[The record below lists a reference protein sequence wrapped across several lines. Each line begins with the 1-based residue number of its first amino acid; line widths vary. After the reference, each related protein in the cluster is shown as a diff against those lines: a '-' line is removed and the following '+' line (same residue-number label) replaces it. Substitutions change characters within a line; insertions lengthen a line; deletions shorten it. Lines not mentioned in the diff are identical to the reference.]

1 MKRTLALFAAST
13 ALALGAC
20 GAPAEDEAPA
30 TSTVTQEVTADETTA
45 APSASETNADN
56 SGGESE
62 AAEDSASAGNST
74 PAEEDSDTP
83 SEEPEQPDPSEQ
95 SPEDFQALMA
105 EEMRNNG
112 QIGDTFTIDGQP
124 TELCIHGD
132 GFGLNVV
139 TAGANTSCDFASNLL
154 EATNQDLNPTGQSIR
169 DIMPQSVEVSSPV
182 TNQSYMTNCSTDAR
196 NLITC
201 TGGDNAVVFMY

>member
-20 GAPAEDEAPA
+20 GAPAEEEAPA

-56 SGGESE
+56 ATGESE
-62 AAEDSASAGNST
+62 AAEDSVSAGNRS
-74 PAEEDSDTP
+74 PAEEDGDTP

-105 EEMRNNG
+105 EEMRNKG
-112 QIGDTFTIDGQP
+112 QVGDTFTIDGQA
-124 TELCIHGD
+124 TELCVHGD

-154 EATNQDLNPTGQSIR
+154 EATTKDVDPTQQNIR
-169 DIMPQSVEVSSPV
+169 DTMAQSVEVSSPV
-182 TNQSYMTNCSTDAR
+182 TNQSYMMDCSIDAR
-196 NLITC
+196 ALITC
-201 TGGDNAVVFMY
+201 TGGDNAVVYMY

>member
-45 APSASETNADN
+45 APSASESNSDN

-62 AAEDSASAGNST
+62 AAEDSASAGDST
-74 PAEEDSDTP
+74 PAEEDGDTP

-154 EATNQDLNPTGQSIR
+154 EATSQDLNPTGQNIR

-182 TNQSYMTNCSTDAR
+182 TNQSYMMNCSTDAR